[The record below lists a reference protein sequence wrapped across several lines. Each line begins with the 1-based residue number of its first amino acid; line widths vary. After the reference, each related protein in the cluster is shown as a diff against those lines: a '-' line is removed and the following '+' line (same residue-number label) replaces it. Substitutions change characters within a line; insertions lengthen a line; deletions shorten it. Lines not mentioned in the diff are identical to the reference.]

1 MPLAQPPLHATSPR
15 QLRYLLPLAQFDV
28 GRAQA
33 YRRGG
38 ARAKRST
45 GSDLTEEQK
54 QEIREAFGLL
64 GSGVGGGGGL
74 AASAQRP
81 SERLFAGCPLDLAAE
96 PSPRFTIVSYF
107 ALFFVPHR
115 SSRLSPS
122 LSSWGRS
129 QRLQGCSALVAAASG
144 PL

>member
-1 MPLAQPPLHATSPR
+1 MAQPPPHATSPR

-54 QEIREAFGLL
+54 QEIREAFDLFGTASGSAPQEAWRICRRGLL
-64 GSGVGGGGGL
+64 SEL
-74 AASAQRP
+74 SDFSDSQSFSFRF
-81 SERLFAGCPLDLAAE
+81 SERLLGREAGLNA
-96 PSPRFTIVSYF
+96 
-107 ALFFVPHR
+107 
-115 SSRLSPS
+115 
-122 LSSWGRS
+122 
-129 QRLQGCSALVAAASG
+129 
-144 PL
+144 

>member
-1 MPLAQPPLHATSPR
+1 MVRAAPSARATHASPRSPPPQRAGRGAVPLAQPPLHATSPR

-64 GSGVGGGGGL
+64 GSGVGGGGVL
-74 AASAQRP
+74 AASVQRP

-96 PSPRFTIVSYF
+96 PSPRDGG
-107 ALFFVPHR
+107 
-115 SSRLSPS
+115 LS
-122 LSSWGRS
+122 
-129 QRLQGCSALVAAASG
+129 A
-144 PL
+144 